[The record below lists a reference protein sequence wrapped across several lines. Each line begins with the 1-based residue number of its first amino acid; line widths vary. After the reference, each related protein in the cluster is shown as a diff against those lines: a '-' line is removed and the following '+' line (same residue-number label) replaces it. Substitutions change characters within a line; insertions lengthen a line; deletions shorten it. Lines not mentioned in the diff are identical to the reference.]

1 MAGHTI
7 WIAHHLLQL
16 LEIQQERGENIFIS
30 TKLFHLFWHHMA
42 ETKWNATAYA
52 WPIFVSLKVKM
63 LLKKMESGGRP
74 GFGTAAAKPALSIVV
89 FPHSVT
95 EIFWSLASL

>member
-1 MAGHTI
+1 MECNRIGL
-7 WIAHHLLQL
+7 AHLCVPESQ
-16 LEIQQERGENIFIS
+16 
-30 TKLFHLFWHHMA
+30 
-42 ETKWNATAYA
+42 NA
-52 WPIFVSLKVKM
+52 F
-63 LLKKMESGGRP
+63 KKMESGGRP